1 MWVRQKHHL
10 PKTCPSRDY
19 EAVEELPYG
28 QQAQVDF
35 GEYNLRNSLRKHI
48 KVWFF
53 TMVLS
58 RSRYKYVLF
67 SETPFTS
74 FSAIE
79 AHEKAFA
86 FFRGITKEIVYDQ
99 DKVFLSDENKGDLLL
114 TRAFKDYCREH
125 TFRLYFCRKADP
137 ESKGKVENVVKYV
150 KQ

>member
-1 MWVRQKHHL
+1 
-10 PKTCPSRDY
+10 
-19 EAVEELPYG
+19 
-28 QQAQVDF
+28 
-35 GEYNLRNSLRKHI
+35 
-48 KVWFF
+48 
-53 TMVLS
+53 MVLS

-114 TRAFKDYCREH
+114 TRAFKDYCRE
-125 TFRLYFCRKADP
+125 
-137 ESKGKVENVVKYV
+137 
-150 KQ
+150 